1 MQIKKILL
9 SSLLL
14 GCAGIMSCTDLS
26 GSSSLGQDIVND
38 VDPNLT
44 NFDRN
49 FTTFSDNTIAVQG
62 FSIGTP
68 VDTSGSYSNT
78 SICVGQNLGQEARS
92 AVLFTLDTTFKNKR
106 AKDTLKS
113 IVFQLDTFTVNAT
126 DTVFL
131 KTVTLFDYN
140 DYNLTDTMALDSSKS
155 IAVLDS
161 YTDNANKTS
170 FKATLTDSS
179 SSKSFVSISNAL
191 KIKDTL
197 PSNFRFL
204 ITSKDKMTRLKSA
217 AVMILTFKRDTVTIT
232 DTLAEKDTVTT
243 LQSSTSNYIIFSS
256 CSLNTILNPLP
267 VTSTATGRKAA
278 FALCMTKFWDSLTKN
293 INGTDYKMILSTA
306 HLSLKATVRPSED
319 SSKVIPFRYHVS
331 STRFDDQVVL
341 RDSIDMFEATNM
353 FMFTDT
359 VFAATADSTSLSVDY
374 FFRKYANSR
383 PDTLYL
389 YIDNINT
396 NQLWQETLWRDIWV
410 TAVFTNTQ

>member
-1 MQIKKILL
+1 
-9 SSLLL
+9 
-14 GCAGIMSCTDLS
+14 MSCSDLS

-49 FTTFSDNTIAVQG
+49 FSTFSDSAIAVQG
-62 FSIGTP
+62 FSVGTP
-68 VDTSGSYSNT
+68 VDTSRSYSNT

-92 AVLFTLDTTFKNKR
+92 TVLFTLDTTFKNKR

-113 IVFQLDTFTVNAT
+113 IAFQLDTFTINAT

-131 KTVTLFDYN
+131 KTVTLFEYN

-155 IAVLDS
+155 IAVLNR
-161 YTDNANKTS
+161 YTDIANKIS
-170 FKATLTDSS
+170 FKDTLTDSS
-179 SSKSFVSISNAL
+179 KLFVSISNAL
-191 KIKDTL
+191 KTKDTL

-204 ITSKDKMTRLKSA
+204 IASKDKMTRLKST

-232 DTLAEKDTVTT
+232 DTLAKKDTVST
-243 LQSSTSNYIIFSS
+243 LQASTSNYVIFSNS
-256 CSLNTILNPLP
+256 SLNAELDQKP

-278 FALCMTKFWDSLTKN
+278 FPLCMTKFWDSLNKN
-293 INGTDYKMILSTA
+293 VNGTNYKMILSSA
-306 HLSLKATVRPSED
+306 HLSLKATVQPSEE

-331 STRFDDQVVL
+331 STRFNDQVVL
-341 RDSIDMFEATNM
+341 RDSIDMFETTNM

-359 VFAATADSTSLSVDY
+359 IFAATADSTILSMEY

-396 NQLWQETLWRDIWV
+396 SQLWQETLWRDIWV